1 MFHKIVEIKPK
12 DNFILIVKF
21 ENGVERQYDIKIL
34 MNKFEVFKELNNE
47 ILFKNVK
54 IDVGGYGISWNEN
67 IDLSSEEIWNN
78 GVEMKL

>member
-1 MFHKIVEIKPK
+1 MFHKIVEVKPK

-78 GVEMKL
+78 GIEI

>member
-1 MFHKIVEIKPK
+1 MFHKIVEVKPK

-21 ENGVERQYDIKIL
+21 ENGIEKQYDIKIL

-47 ILFKNVK
+47 LLFKKVK
-54 IDVGGYGISWNEN
+54 LDVGGYGISWNEN

-78 GVEMKL
+78 GIEI

>member
-67 IDLSSEEIWNN
+67 IDLSSEEIWNS
-78 GVEMKL
+78 GKIVE

>member
-78 GVEMKL
+78 GIEI